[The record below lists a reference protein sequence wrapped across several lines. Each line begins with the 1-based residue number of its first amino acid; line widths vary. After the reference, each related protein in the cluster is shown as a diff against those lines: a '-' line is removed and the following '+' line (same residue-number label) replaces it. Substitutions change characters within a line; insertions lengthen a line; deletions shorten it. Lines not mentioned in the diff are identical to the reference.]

1 MEAAH
6 HNCTAAAVRDLDLAL
21 ATLGQYRSP
30 GRQLDTA
37 LLTIESAKELLC
49 DERPYRAVQLLQ
61 HARKVLRPVMSTE
74 DMAAESGMMV
84 TRYLDSALSSLGL

>member
-6 HNCTAAAVRDLDLAL
+6 HNCTAAAVRDLDRAL
-21 ATLGQYRSP
+21 ATLGQYRAP
-30 GRQLDTA
+30 GRRLDTA
-37 LLTIESAKELLC
+37 CLTLESAKELLC
-49 DERPYRAVQLLQ
+49 DERPYRAIQLLQ

-74 DMAAESGMMV
+74 EIAAESGVMV